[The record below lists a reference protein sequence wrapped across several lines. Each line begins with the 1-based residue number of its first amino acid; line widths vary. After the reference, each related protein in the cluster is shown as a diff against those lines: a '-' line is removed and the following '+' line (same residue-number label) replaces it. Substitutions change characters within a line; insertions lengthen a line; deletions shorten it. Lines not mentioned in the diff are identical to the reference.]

1 MPTTFLRAKNRHCR
15 RMDREP
21 ATTTTTVATL
31 LVVPRRV
38 GNRGWPDHEG
48 RPSGNSPESTGGSI
62 DQTPRGSPGHR
73 EDPVACEIVYLLEVH
88 QQGH

>member
-1 MPTTFLRAKNRHCR
+1 MCAKNRHCR
-15 RMDREP
+15 RMAREP
-21 ATTTTTVATL
+21 ATPTTTVATL

-38 GNRGWPDHEG
+38 VNRRWPDLEG

-73 EDPVACEIVYLLEVH
+73 EDPAASEIVCLLEVH